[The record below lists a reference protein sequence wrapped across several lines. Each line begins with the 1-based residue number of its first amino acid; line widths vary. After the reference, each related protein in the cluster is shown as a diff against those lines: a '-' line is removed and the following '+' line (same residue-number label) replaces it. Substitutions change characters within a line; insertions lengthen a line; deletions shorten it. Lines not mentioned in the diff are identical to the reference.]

1 MAANRASDC
10 SLPVAHSLL
19 HWGRIVSDGRE
30 YVIDG
35 RWISL
40 FPGLAI
46 LFTVMGMNLLGD
58 WLREAL
64 DPKDLIL
71 IGTFNRSQTRWAV

>member
-1 MAANRASDC
+1 MAANRASGC
-10 SLPVAHSLL
+10 SLPVAHSLP

-30 YVIDG
+30 YVTDEW
-35 RWISL
+35 WISL

-64 DPKDLIL
+64 DPKER
-71 IGTFNRSQTRWAV
+71 IGWN